1 MGDVLIRNSID
12 HPSIVRVEEL
22 NELFRRRGEAD
33 GQQDIQ
39 FIDDRQHDILIIGS
53 EQGVTERKALN
64 MVAGETEQLAGFKCL
79 DLEFGRL
86 LGKITDGGK
95 EREHIIGRKTG
106 DTFSAVL
113 VYI

>member
-53 EQGVTERKALN
+53 EQGVTERKALD
-64 MVAGETEQLAGFKCL
+64 MVAGETEQLAGFKV
-79 DLEFGRL
+79 
-86 LGKITDGGK
+86 K
-95 EREHIIGRKTG
+95 
-106 DTFSAVL
+106 
-113 VYI
+113 